1 MSATSV
7 SVLLP
12 LAADVKE
19 AHVGCDAITRFLRST
34 GLDFEVLTLVPRDG
48 EQYGTLLRRGISEA
62 KGETIVIADDD
73 LPYGA
78 SAIGDAIAMIQSG
91 ATDIVFATTSDDSRH
106 AVIRWLLVDILPD
119 PTIRLKAFSA
129 GAARLAIAETKLAG
143 TECEIEI
150 AFLANKYGF
159 RVEPLLVT
167 LSEKLPVA
175 SGRWPE
181 ADPATGN
188 RQPATTKSRRR
199 LSFTNL
205 SLGAVISIR
214 MTARRMGYR
223 ASRRC
228 PVCFASDV
236 WTAAQIPGNIV
247 RACSRCKCRYL
258 NQFTTDDEARPV
270 RRILRAHAAPAEARE
285 ESHSS
290 TARDR
295 TALRRLAALRK
306 HLAPRARM
314 LEIGVRDGRFGLAS
328 SQEFEYVG
336 IDHAQPVARA
346 ARGLGLEVY
355 CATLANFVNTGP
367 LFDAIALFHVF
378 ENHPDPHD
386 ALARIKDLLKPGGVL
401 FLTMFDTEGLLYLLT
416 ERKRMAHNFQ
426 THLILYSRSALIE
439 LLEHSGFEIE
449 VIGPDFEH
457 RDHRFLRHVVG
468 ARWPI
473 LAPIVNA
480 LLKMLPD
487 PLLVGTG
494 SIRVIAKRR
503 AGTTVDIRAVRSVE
517 ATHAR

>member
-12 LAADVKE
+12 LAATAGD
-19 AHVGCDAITRFLRST
+19 AQPACDAIARFLRST
-34 GLDFEVLTLVPRDG
+34 GFEFEVVPLVPHDG
-48 EQYGTLLRRGISEA
+48 EQYGALLRRGVSEA
-62 KGETIVIADDD
+62 RGDTIVVVDDD
-73 LPYGA
+73 LPYGT

-91 ATDIVFATTSDDSRH
+91 ATDVVFAMTTGDDSRH
-106 AVIRWLLVDILPD
+106 ALIRWLLVDILPD
-119 PTIRLKAFSA
+119 PAIRLKAFSS
-129 GAARLAIAETKLAG
+129 GAAKLAVGETKLSGLA
-143 TECEIEI
+143 CDLEI

-159 RVEPLLVT
+159 RIEPLQVT
-167 LSEKLPVA
+167 LF
-175 SGRWPE
+175 
-181 ADPATGN
+181 
-188 RQPATTKSRRR
+188 TKGSRTP
-199 LSFTNL
+199 SFTSL
-205 SLGAVISIR
+205 SVGAVTSIR

-247 RACSRCKCRYL
+247 RACSRCKSRYL
-258 NQFTTDDEARPV
+258 NQFATDDEAQPV
-270 RRILRAHAAPAEARE
+270 RRILRPHSVPAEARE

-290 TARDR
+290 TAREK
-295 TALRRLAALRK
+295 TATRRLAALRK
-306 HLAPRARM
+306 QLPPRARI
-314 LEIGVRDGRFGLAS
+314 LEIGVRDGMFGLAS
-328 SQEFEYVG
+328 SNEFEYVG
-336 IDHAQPVARA
+336 IDHAQPVVRA
-346 ARGLGLEVY
+346 ARARGIEVY

-401 FLTMFDTEGLLYLLT
+401 FLTTFDTEGLLYLLT
-416 ERKRMAHNFQ
+416 ERKRMAQNFR

-439 LLEHSGFEIE
+439 LLEHSGFEID

-457 RDHRFLRHVVG
+457 RDHRFLRHV
-468 ARWPI
+468 AASRWP
-473 LAPIVNA
+473 LVAPFVNA
-480 LLKMLPD
+480 LLNILPD

-494 SIRVIAKRR
+494 SIRIIAKRR
-503 AGTTVDIRAVRSVE
+503 AGSTIDIRAVRSVE

>member
-12 LAADVKE
+12 LAANVND
-19 AHVGCDAITRFLRST
+19 AQPACDAIARFLRST
-34 GLDFEVLTLVPRDG
+34 GLDFEVLPLVPREG
-48 EQYGTLLRRGISEA
+48 EQYGALLRRGVSEA
-62 KGETIVIADDD
+62 KGDTIVIADGD
-73 LPYGA
+73 LPYGT

-91 ATDIVFATTSDDSRH
+91 ATEVVFATTTSDDSRH
-106 AVIRWLLVDILPD
+106 ALLRWLLVDILPD
-119 PTIRLKAFSA
+119 PSIRLKAFSSV
-129 GAARLAIAETKLAG
+129 AAHLAIGETRLAGPACDL
-143 TECEIEI
+143 EI

-159 RVEPLLVT
+159 RVEALHVT
-167 LSEKLPVA
+167 L
-175 SGRWPE
+175 
-181 ADPATGN
+181 D
-188 RQPATTKSRRR
+188 TKTSRPP
-199 LSFTNL
+199 SFTSL
-205 SLGAVISIR
+205 SLGAVMSIR

-258 NQFTTDDEARPV
+258 NQFANDDDETQPV
-270 RRILRAHAAPAEARE
+270 RRILRPHAVPSEGRE
-285 ESHSS
+285 EANSS
-290 TARDR
+290 TAREK

-306 HLAPRARM
+306 QLAPRARV
-314 LEIGVRDGRFGLAS
+314 LEIGVRDGSFGLAS
-328 SQEFEYVG
+328 AGEFEYVG

-346 ARGLGLEVY
+346 ARARGLEVY

-367 LFDAIALFHVF
+367 LFDAIAIFHVF

-401 FLTMFDTEGLLYLLT
+401 FLTTFDTEGLLYLLT
-416 ERKRMAHNFQ
+416 ERKRMAQNFR

-439 LLEHSGFEIE
+439 LLEHSGFEID
-449 VIGPDFEH
+449 VIGPVFEH
-457 RDHRFLRHVVG
+457 RDHRFLRYV
-468 ARWPI
+468 AASRWPL
-473 LAPIVNA
+473 LAPFVNA
-480 LLKMLPD
+480 LLKVLPD

-503 AGTTVDIRAVRSVE
+503 AGTTVDVRAVRSVE